1 MLIYPIILTLSIIK
15 KFRLLHFILNDKE
28 IKTSLAPGITLL
40 DFIRYQNQL
49 TGTKIGCREGD
60 CGACSVLVGEIN
72 EGNLSY
78 HSVTSCLMALGNA
91 NGKHIVTIEGINTSG
106 LNVVQEAFAEEGA
119 TQCGFCTPGFII
131 SLTGFCISEK
141 KPVYEDAI
149 NAINGNICRCTGYKS
164 IERATASITKKIS
177 ERNGDAL
184 QFAVDNNFIPDYFL
198 GIKQRLTDISKLHE
212 HKMTSSPAK
221 KLGGGT
227 DLYVQQHEG
236 MEDADIDFLFD
247 KKILNG
253 ITEVDNNCV
262 MGGSVTA
269 ADISG
274 SPLFQKHFKN
284 LQNHI
289 KLVSSTQIRNMAT
302 LAGNFT
308 NASPIGD
315 FTVFFLALS
324 ARLVL
329 RKNEKD
335 RTIALRDFYRGYKI
349 LAKEEDEIIEKISF
363 SLPGEND
370 LFNFEKVCKRSYLD
384 IASVNSALY
393 LKMNGAVIAE
403 AGLSAGGV
411 GPVPAFLANSS
422 KHLAGKSASIDLIL
436 EVIAIAQKEITPISD
451 VRGTAEYKRL
461 LLSQLIKAHFIKL
474 FPSIPLEKMI
484 SAS

>member
-1 MLIYPIILTLSIIK
+1 M
-15 KFRLLHFILNDKE
+15 LHFILNDKE
-28 IKTSLAPGITLL
+28 IKTSLAPGLTLL

-60 CGACSVLVGEIN
+60 CGACSILVGEIK

-91 NGKHIVTIEGINTSG
+91 NGKHIVTIEGINTAG

-119 TQCGFCTPGFII
+119 TQCGFCTPGFIV
-131 SLTGFCISEK
+131 SLTGFCISDK
-141 KPVYEDAI
+141 KTVYENAI
-149 NAINGNICRCTGYKS
+149 DAINGNICRCTGYKS
-164 IERATASITKKIS
+164 IERATTSITKKIN

-184 QFAVDNNFIPDYFL
+184 QFAVDNNFIPSYFL
-198 GIKQRLTDISKLHE
+198 GIRERLIDISKSYE
-212 HKMTSSPAK
+212 KKIISSTVK

-247 KKILNG
+247 RKLLNG
-253 ITEVDNNCV
+253 ITQEGNNCV

-269 ADISG
+269 ADIAG
-274 SPLFQKHFKN
+274 SPLFQKHFKD

-315 FTVFFLALS
+315 FTVFFLALN
-324 ARLVL
+324 ATLIL
-329 RKNEKD
+329 RKDQEN
-335 RTIALRDFYRGYKI
+335 RTIALRDFYNGYKV

-363 SLPGEND
+363 SLPEEND

-384 IASVNSALY
+384 IASVNSAIH
-393 LKMNGAVIAE
+393 LKMNATVISE

-411 GPVPAFLANSS
+411 GPTPAFLANSS
-422 KHLAGKSASIDLIL
+422 KHLAGKSVSIDLIQ
-436 EVIAIAQKEITPISD
+436 EVIEIAQKEIAPISD

-484 SAS
+484 SPS